1 VAGHYRSRACQSD
14 ARESFLASLDVL
26 SAHAHMTHTL
36 EGPLATRKAENPHTL
51 GGRAGPYGP
60 GWRGPG
66 NRVPGFSCAARIA
79 ERSGEIAC
87 RSLGAA
93 GVQITPRLA
102 LICNVTRAK
111 SLEN

>member
-1 VAGHYRSRACQSD
+1 MAGHYRSRACQSD

-51 GGRAGPYGP
+51 GGRAGPQGS
-60 GWRGPG
+60 GARGP
-66 NRVPGFSCAARIA
+66 RQPGSHLIA
-79 ERSGEIAC
+79 SQPESP
-87 RSLGAA
+87 GAA

-111 SLEN
+111 SMEN